1 MGIFVARLTRSTPLM
16 SIRPAL
22 ARASRWFLVFLWRGN
37 IERSCLIIKKK
48 NTGLFEKKKEIE
60 NSVLFDNTYH
70 IRSVT
75 GTKNRLF
82 AARTLRSGLSIVNIF
97 CPAPS
102 FIKSVLAT
110 HSLYTKIKKK
120 TCWFSTNFM
129 NIVYPLISYH
139 QIRY

>member
-1 MGIFVARLTRSTPLM
+1 MV
-16 SIRPAL
+16 
-22 ARASRWFLVFLWRGN
+22 
-37 IERSCLIIKKK
+37 SCFSLKGKNREKLFNNKKK

-102 FIKSVLAT
+102 FLKSVLAT

-120 TCWFSTNFM
+120 HVDF
-129 NIVYPLISYH
+129 P
-139 QIRY
+139 QIL